1 MPTSELTLPIPVLIL
16 EDDGLVQ
23 SRLKEIMLDLGYE
36 DSMLIFASSL
46 KSAYQKL
53 DEQPISFA
61 MVDLGLPDGSGI
73 SLIEKI
79 REQDTGMPILVISAW
94 STEDM
99 ILQAILAG
107 ATGYVLKERDDF
119 EIALSIR
126 SLLRGGAPIDPF
138 IAQKIL
144 AQFSMMN
151 SKKTTVTGVIEQK
164 ILTEREFEILNWVAQ
179 GLSNKEIAVR
189 LNISRYTIESH
200 IKHIYR
206 KLSVTTRTKA
216 INVARDL
223 GIL

>member
-1 MPTSELTLPIPVLIL
+1 MAASTLILPVPVIIL
-16 EDDGLVQ
+16 EDDALVQ
-23 SRLKEIMLDLGYE
+23 SRLKEIMIELGYE
-36 DSMLIFASSL
+36 ESMLIFASSL
-46 KSAYQKL
+46 ISAYQRF
-53 DEQPISFA
+53 DEHAISFA

-79 REQDTGMPILVISAW
+79 REQDAGLPILVISAW

-144 AQFSMMN
+144 AQLGV
-151 SKKTTVTGVIEQK
+151 KKTSIAGTEQS
-164 ILTEREFEILNWVAQ
+164 ILTERELEILNWVAQ
-179 GLSNKEIAVR
+179 GLSNKEIALR

-216 INVARDL
+216 INAARDL

>member
-1 MPTSELTLPIPVLIL
+1 VKIVAASTLILPVPVLIL
-16 EDDGLVQ
+16 EDDALVQ
-23 SRLKEIMLDLGYE
+23 SRLKEIMIELGYE
-36 DSMLIFASSL
+36 ESMLIFASSL
-46 KSAYQKL
+46 KSAYQRF
-53 DEQPISFA
+53 DEHPISFA

-79 REQDTGMPILVISAW
+79 REQDAGLPILVISAW

-144 AQFSMMN
+144 AQLGV
-151 SKKTTVTGVIEQK
+151 KKISIAGTEQS
-164 ILTEREFEILNWVAQ
+164 ILTERELGGARFKQQRNCFAFKYFTLHHR
-179 GLSNKEIAVR
+179 K
-189 LNISRYTIESH
+189 SH
-200 IKHIYR
+200 
-206 KLSVTTRTKA
+206 
-216 INVARDL
+216 
-223 GIL
+223 

>member
-1 MPTSELTLPIPVLIL
+1 
-16 EDDGLVQ
+16 
-23 SRLKEIMLDLGYE
+23 
-36 DSMLIFASSL
+36 MLIFASSL
-46 KSAYQKL
+46 KSAYQRF
-53 DEQPISFA
+53 DEHPISFA

-79 REQDTGMPILVISAW
+79 REQDAGLPILVISAW

-144 AQFSMMN
+144 AQLGV
-151 SKKTTVTGVIEQK
+151 KKTSIAGTEQS
-164 ILTEREFEILNWVAQ
+164 ILTERELEILNWVAQ
-179 GLSNKEIAVR
+179 GLSNKEIALR

-216 INVARDL
+216 INAARDL